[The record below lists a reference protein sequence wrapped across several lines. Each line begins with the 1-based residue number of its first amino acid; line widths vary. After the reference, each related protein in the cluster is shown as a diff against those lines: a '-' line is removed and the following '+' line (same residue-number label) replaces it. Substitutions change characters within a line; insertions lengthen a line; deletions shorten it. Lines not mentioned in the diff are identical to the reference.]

1 MKVPTGVELSRPVD
15 TGIVAMR
22 RLRWLYTYT
31 RCSERTTRAKPIDA
45 LPRFG
50 FETPGKVDVVDGVSG
65 TVVETVSGAVVG
77 AVVDAVV
84 SGVVV
89 SVPSAFTSD
98 VGTKTH
104 ATRTVRAMRS
114 GDFIVGERITVN

>member
-1 MKVPTGVELSRPVD
+1 M
-15 TGIVAMR
+15 
-22 RLRWLYTYT
+22 
-31 RCSERTTRAKPIDA
+31 KPIDA
-45 LPRFG
+45 FPRCG
-50 FETPGKVDVVDGVSG
+50 FETRGKVDVVVVGAG
-65 TVVETVSGAVVG
+65 TVVETISGT
-77 AVVDAVV
+77 VVDAVV